1 MAGMSTHNKHLLGEK
16 SVPENNDWLLPL
28 PPGLICFAGLK
39 ACLAQGFR

>member
-28 PPGLICFAGLK
+28 PPDSSRQVCIIINH
-39 ACLAQGFR
+39 